1 MNAPNARQRAGA
13 AVTGL
18 CGTASSDS
26 SPEEYASGY
35 QKKLL
40 PLPNLG
46 KGDDTDRGR
55 ALAVYRSTGVRPGY
69 RRYRRYL
76 P

>member
-40 PLPNLG
+40 PHP

-55 ALAVYRSTGVRPGY
+55 ALTVYRLRY
-69 RRYRRYL
+69 RRYRTVGRYRRYL